1 MNEPVATGFIERRI
15 ILIRGQHVIL
25 GSDLAR
31 LYDVPTKALNRAV
44 LRNIGRFPPDF
55 MFQLSKA
62 ENKILRCQIGTL
74 GWGTYS
80 KYLPRAFT
88 EEGIAM
94 LSGLLRSE
102 RAVQVNIA
110 IMRAFVRLR
119 RLIAEDRGLAALV
132 TEHEHRLDG
141 HDQDIAALIKTIPR
155 LPPPQPAP
163 EPRPVVGFTPPPK
176 GKRRAKRPKAA

>member
-1 MNEPVATGFIERRI
+1 MGKLVEAASIDRHI
-15 ILIRGQHVIL
+15 LLIRGQHVLL
-25 GSDLAR
+25 GGDLAR
-31 LYDVPTKALNRAV
+31 LYGVPTKALNRAV
-44 LRNIGRFPPDF
+44 LRNIDRFPPDF

-62 ENKILRCQIGTL
+62 ELKILRCQFGTL

-102 RAVQVNIA
+102 RAVRVNIA

-119 RLIAEDRGLAALV
+119 RLVTEDRSLAALV
-132 TEHEHRLDG
+132 TEHERRLDS
-141 HDQDIAALIKTIPR
+141 HDQDIASLIETIPQ
-155 LPPPQPAP
+155 LPSPEPTP
-163 EPRPVVGFTPPPK
+163 EPRPVVGFVPPAR
-176 GKRRAKRPKAA
+176 GNRRRSE